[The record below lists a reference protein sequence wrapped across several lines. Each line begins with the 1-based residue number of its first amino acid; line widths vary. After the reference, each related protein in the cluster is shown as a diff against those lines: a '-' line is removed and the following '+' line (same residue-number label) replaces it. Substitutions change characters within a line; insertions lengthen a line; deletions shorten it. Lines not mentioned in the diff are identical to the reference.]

1 MGIVNLYLM
10 WGAWKDLKVKKIS
23 DRYLWLGGIVGIAS
37 NLIDMITGEV
47 IWRERFMAFLPGI
60 LFLIIAKITNE
71 KIGYGDGWVILI
83 LGGFLRRGEI
93 YAVLWLA
100 VILSAVVSVGL
111 LCIKK
116 AGKEDRIPFLP
127 FLWAAY
133 IYQWGIRYV

>member
-1 MGIVNLYLM
+1 M